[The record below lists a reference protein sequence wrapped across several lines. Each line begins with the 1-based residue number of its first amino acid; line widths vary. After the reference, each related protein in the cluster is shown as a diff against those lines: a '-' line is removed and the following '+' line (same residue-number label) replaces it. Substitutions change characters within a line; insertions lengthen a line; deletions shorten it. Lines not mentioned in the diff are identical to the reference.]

1 MDFTAK
7 ESTDGVRFSWNFW
20 PNTKLQ
26 ATRVVIPV
34 GCLYTPL
41 KEPENM
47 NLADYSPVTCRMC
60 RAILNP
66 SCNVD
71 FRFKIWLCPFCG
83 TRNNFP
89 NHYAQHIAQDNLP
102 PELITDYSTIE
113 YVQVAASQQ
122 KGSEYEKPVFLLV
135 VDTAVD
141 SSELVELKDSLQQSI
156 NFIPEESMIGLITYG
171 RHTYVHEL
179 GFTACPKA
187 FVFRGDKELTPQQIH
202 AALDIDP
209 RQQRSK
215 SLRRFLVPV
224 SECEFALNSI
234 LDDLQPDPWPVN
246 QGERRTR
253 CVGTAFSVAVSLL
266 EASGAGRGSRI
277 VSLLAGACTF
287 GPGMVISTLL
297 SETIR
302 SH

>member
-41 KEPENM
+41 KETENM

-89 NHYAQHIAQDNLP
+89 NHYA
-102 PELITDYSTIE
+102 
-113 YVQVAASQQ
+113 
-122 KGSEYEKPVFLLV
+122 
-135 VDTAVD
+135 
-141 SSELVELKDSLQQSI
+141 
-156 NFIPEESMIGLITYG
+156 
-171 RHTYVHEL
+171 
-179 GFTACPKA
+179 
-187 FVFRGDKELTPQQIH
+187 
-202 AALDIDP
+202 
-209 RQQRSK
+209 
-215 SLRRFLVPV
+215 
-224 SECEFALNSI
+224 
-234 LDDLQPDPWPVN
+234 
-246 QGERRTR
+246 
-253 CVGTAFSVAVSLL
+253 
-266 EASGAGRGSRI
+266 
-277 VSLLAGACTF
+277 
-287 GPGMVISTLL
+287 
-297 SETIR
+297 
-302 SH
+302 